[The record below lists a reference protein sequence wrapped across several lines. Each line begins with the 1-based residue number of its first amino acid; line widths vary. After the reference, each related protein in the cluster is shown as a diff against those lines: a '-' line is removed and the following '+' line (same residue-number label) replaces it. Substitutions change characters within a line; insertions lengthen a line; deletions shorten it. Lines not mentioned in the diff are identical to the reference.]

1 MTFIQLPLL
10 GADFSHVGNIAKSVK
25 GAARARAKPNMPTV
39 GATTEPLV
47 TISTSNSPMIGP
59 VQEKLTTTNVS
70 AMKKMLSRP
79 VVELA
84 FSSIFVLHDDGS
96 VISKPPRKEAAK
108 TTSRAKRKRL
118 KMALVLRAFKD
129 DGPQM
134 SVTNSPSPT

>member
-1 MTFIQLPLL
+1 
-10 GADFSHVGNIAKSVK
+10 
-25 GAARARAKPNMPTV
+25 
-39 GATTEPLV
+39 
-47 TISTSNSPMIGP
+47 
-59 VQEKLTTTNVS
+59 
-70 AMKKMLSRP
+70 MKKMLSSP

-84 FSSIFVLHDDGS
+84 FSSIFVLHEEGS

-134 SVTNSPSPT
+134 SVTSKPKPT